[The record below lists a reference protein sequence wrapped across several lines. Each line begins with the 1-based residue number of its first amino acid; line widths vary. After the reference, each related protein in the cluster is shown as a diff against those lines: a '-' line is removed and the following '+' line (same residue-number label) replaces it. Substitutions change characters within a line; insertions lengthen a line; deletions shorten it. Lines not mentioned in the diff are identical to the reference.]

1 MRGRPEIVGD
11 IAADMLRRLSAGT
24 WAAGS
29 TLPPSRELCRTLG
42 ASRSTVLKALHRLSD
57 LHLIRLQVRKPVL
70 VLPEAASRSRRLL
83 RRPRR
88 DVSRQR
94 RGLRLAILIP
104 EEYLPL
110 ATSVSLFHVAFVR
123 NLMRQAVARE
133 GEATVVPLP
142 LRNQLV
148 SARSLADHG
157 YQAAVCLGFQPSYAP
172 ALFLLRDQKFPVVL
186 LNRRFPW
193 LQVPA
198 VLVDGDKPTRQ
209 LIDMLARH
217 GHRDLCMISHFSA
230 EDSPCNK
237 NMVGTWTEH
246 LEQRGLLQDCTV
258 PLRVLPW
265 VPALAQNRNLF
276 ADILLQR
283 KRPTAVVL
291 TSAYWVERFLGDP
304 QFAPLRV
311 PEDMSLAMFSPGEN
325 ELRTPGGVPLTTLE
339 INHRRAAECV
349 LELAA
354 KMLAGNPRPASIRI
368 PIDLRLTDSIGPA
381 PRL

>member
-1 MRGRPEIVGD
+1 M
-11 IAADMLRRLSAGT
+11 
-24 WAAGS
+24 
-29 TLPPSRELCRTLG
+29 
-42 ASRSTVLKALHRLSD
+42 
-57 LHLIRLQVRKPVL
+57 
-70 VLPEAASRSRRLL
+70 
-83 RRPRR
+83 
-88 DVSRQR
+88 
-94 RGLRLAILIP
+94 P

-123 NLMRQAVARE
+123 NLMQLAAAHG

-142 LRNQLV
+142 LRNQLA
-148 SARSLADHG
+148 STRSLADHG

-198 VLVDGDKPTRQ
+198 VLVDGDRPTRQ
-209 LIDMLARH
+209 LIDVLVRH
-217 GHRDLCMISHFSA
+217 GHRDLCMVSHFSA
-230 EDSPCNK
+230 EDSPCSR

-246 LEQRGLLQDCTV
+246 LEQCGLLQDCTV
-258 PLRVLPW
+258 PLRILPW

-276 ADILLQR
+276 TDILRQR

-304 QFAPLRV
+304 PFARLRI
-311 PEDMSLAMFSPGEN
+311 PEDMSLAMFSPGES
-325 ELRTPGGVPLTTLE
+325 ELRTPGGIPLTTLE

-354 KMLAGNPRPASIRI
+354 KMLDGNPRPASIRI
-368 PIDLRLTDSIGPA
+368 PLDLRLTDSIGPA
-381 PRL
+381 PRR